1 MLIAIIQL
9 NMLNVSDSLNIME
22 SNPTIGAV
30 IPKLKTRITEIIFK
44 YVFLITELI
53 EKERSTQLNIPT
65 TVCKRTIAEK
75 LLRKV

>member
-1 MLIAIIQL
+1 VL
-9 NMLNVSDSLNIME
+9 
-22 SNPTIGAV
+22 
-30 IPKLKTRITEIIFK
+30 
-44 YVFLITELI
+44 LITELI